1 MELEGEL
8 AARLMRNRSRSL
20 AARGLVIAALA
31 ALCAAIIILV
41 IVPYAAGNTT
51 FSPLIRK
58 AGGLG
63 RVWVLA
69 LVALGVDLGFAVL
82 YVPGVVRDRA
92 YYARLTAR
100 AKKYDLSALA
110 MFMNALDGASTKAGM
125 GEPPIAVL
133 NSATPNALT
142 FAGHGKKPVVGV
154 TRGLLEAG
162 LSYAEAEAVM
172 AHQLAGIM
180 TGDYIRKPGAFGFE
194 TAAYCLL
201 GLFSILALAA
211 TPMVSTGSGVG
222 AGVGFLVGAA
232 ALLFSGGLAVRRLK
246 RGDAHDYLFADTIA
260 AEVTGKPD
268 ALSEAIRKLDGLLNS
283 KPGSPFPDNELGVKR
298 LFAPPHRWSD
308 TAARFV
314 KRRHGE
320 LDMKASERML
330 ERQVKGVEKA
340 MDELAAWGE
349 ELLAE
354 RLENLKR

>member
-1 MELEGEL
+1 MCISIVL
-8 AARLMRNRSRSL
+8 
-20 AARGLVIAALA
+20 
-31 ALCAAIIILV
+31 LV

-58 AGGLG
+58 TGGLG

-82 YVPGVVRDRA
+82 YVPGVVRDRD

-100 AKKYDLSALA
+100 AKEYDLSALA
-110 MFMNALDGASTKAGM
+110 VFMNALDGASTKAGR

-133 NSATPNALT
+133 DSATPNALT
-142 FAGHGKKPVVGV
+142 FAGHGKKPVVAV
-154 TRGLLEAG
+154 TRGLLGAG
-162 LSYAEAEAVM
+162 LSYSEAEGVM

-180 TGDYIRKPGAFGFE
+180 TGDYIRKPGIFSFE
-194 TAAYCLL
+194 TAAYVLL

-211 TPMVSTGSGVG
+211 APMVSTGSGVG
-222 AGVGFLVGAA
+222 GGVGFLVCAA
-232 ALLFSGGLAVRRLK
+232 ALLLSGGFAVRRLK

-268 ALSEAIRKLDGLLNS
+268 ALSEAIKKLDGLVNG
-283 KPGSPFPDNELGVKR
+283 KAGSPFPDNELGIKC

-308 TAARFV
+308 TAAQFV

-320 LDMKASERML
+320 LDMNVSERMIQ
-330 ERQVKGVEKA
+330 RQVEGVQKA

-354 RLENLKR
+354 RLDNLAR